1 LIVSRLQEGDVVGPA
16 YLDGL
21 ERCDGDDP
29 RPQVEPELREAVP
42 QPQGDEVSLGLVVL
56 RSGGPQF
63 REMTNEINGQVGMNK
78 FLSYGKKNIN
88 TANIYCIIYPGF

>member
-1 LIVSRLQEGDVVGPA
+1 MVGPA

-21 ERCDGDDP
+21 ERRDGDDP

-63 REMTNEINGQVGMNK
+63 ITNQINRQVGMNNS
-78 FLSYGKKNIN
+78 FHAGLNAYV
-88 TANIYCIIYPGF
+88 T

>member
-1 LIVSRLQEGDVVGPA
+1 MVGPA

-21 ERCDGDDP
+21 ERRDGDDP

-56 RSGGPQF
+56 RSGGSQF
-63 REMTNEINGQVGMNK
+63 RLPREMTTEINRQVGMNK
-78 FLSYGKKNIN
+78 FLSCG
-88 TANIYCIIYPGF
+88 T

>member
-1 LIVSRLQEGDVVGPA
+1 MIHEDDVVGPA

-21 ERCDGDDP
+21 ERRDGDDP

-63 REMTNEINGQVGMNK
+63 RLSREMTNEINGQVGMNK
-78 FLSYGKKNIN
+78 FLSRG
-88 TANIYCIIYPGF
+88 T